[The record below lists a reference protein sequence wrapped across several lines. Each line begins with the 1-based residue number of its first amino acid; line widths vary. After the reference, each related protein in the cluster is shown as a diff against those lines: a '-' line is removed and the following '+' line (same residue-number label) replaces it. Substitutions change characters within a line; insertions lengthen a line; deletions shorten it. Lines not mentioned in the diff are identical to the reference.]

1 MPLDLAEAIAEA
13 ISESEAVPVVAVLL
27 LAFFGEEAMA
37 FEDETVELPEAVV
50 GVEFEVG
57 GAAAAPESISDFL
70 LPRPLFVLV
79 AVVSVLAAVLAESD
93 AAVSE
98 FLLFF
103 LLFFDPVSLGV
114 AEVSDPAAAVS
125 AEAVFLLFF
134 DFLAVVEE
142 VSEEVAV

>member
-1 MPLDLAEAIAEA
+1 MPLDLAEA

-27 LAFFGEEAMA
+27 LAFFGDEAMA
-37 FEDETVELPEAVV
+37 FEDEAVELPEAVV
-50 GVEFEVG
+50 GVE
-57 GAAAAPESISDFL
+57 AAAAPESISDFL